1 MLILLIYLSTASKE
15 IAIKI
20 INSSC
25 WCPSSVESCLFF
37 SISCLG
43 RFNLM
48 HTLMFQ
54 LAHHFE
60 NASSKRRSMW
70 SYCSIKVA
78 SLVACISPCLKWWL
92 LQYGKMSFLCCYS
105 FFMGL
110 YLFKIMCMHHYW
122 QRHLVTGINSKLP
135 WWFFFTSGRLPHI
148 PRGIL
153 ELF

>member
-15 IAIKI
+15 IANKI

-48 HTLMFQ
+48 HTLIFQ

-60 NASSKRRSMW
+60 NASSKRRSMR
-70 SYCSIKVA
+70 SYCSIRVA

-92 LQYGKMSFLCCYS
+92 FEYGKMSFGVAIL
-105 FFMGL
+105 FVMGL
-110 YLFKIMCMHHYW
+110 YLFKIMCMHHYS
-122 QRHLVTGINSKLP
+122 QRHLVTGFSLI
-135 WWFFFTSGRLPHI
+135 
-148 PRGIL
+148 
-153 ELF
+153 